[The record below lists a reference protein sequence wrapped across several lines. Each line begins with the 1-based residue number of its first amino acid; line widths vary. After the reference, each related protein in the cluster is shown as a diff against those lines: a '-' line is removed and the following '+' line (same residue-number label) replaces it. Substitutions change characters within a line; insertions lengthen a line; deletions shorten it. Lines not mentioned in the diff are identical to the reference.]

1 MMKFAF
7 GMSAVALM
15 AVAAVHPA
23 CADGY
28 GPGPRYYPQGVYNWA
43 GFYIGGN
50 VGYSWGRSDSD
61 NFADGVPVSTD
72 LTKLNG
78 VIGGGQAGLNFQ
90 ARNWVFG
97 IETDFQGSGQ
107 KGSDQFISCPA
118 AIGVCSG
125 VDTTD
130 NFTTRMDWFGTTRGR
145 LGYAWDNWM
154 LYATGGVAYARFT
167 GTATLTCPA
176 CDPATISAAKV
187 KAGWVVGGGVEAA
200 LAYNW
205 TWKIEY
211 LHADYGTINT
221 TAELPG
227 ITNVAETRE
236 TDDIVRAGINYRF
249 GERFSG
255 GSLK

>member
-1 MMKFAF
+1 MMRFAF
-7 GMSAVALM
+7 GLSALTLM
-15 AVAAVHPA
+15 AAAAVHPA
-23 CADGY
+23 RADGY
-28 GPGPRYYPQGVYNWA
+28 GPGPRYYAQGVYNWS

-61 NFADGVPVSTD
+61 NFDNGVPVSTD

-90 ARNWVFG
+90 TGNWVFG
-97 IETDFQGSGQ
+97 IETDFQGSDQ

-118 AIGVCSG
+118 AIGVCGG

-145 LGYAWDNWM
+145 LGLAWDNWL

-167 GTATLTCPA
+167 GTATLTCPV
-176 CDPATISAAKV
+176 CDPVTISAAKV

-200 LAYNW
+200 LTNNW

-249 GERFSG
+249 GG
-255 GSLK
+255 GYIQAAA